1 MTKKGVGR
9 KRIGGAFAGALALL
23 SAASPARAND
33 SDAAFRALRAEV
45 PGLRADWNFE
55 SGYPEFIYGK
65 PIRLFGVPADDAGYE
80 SAARQF
86 VDAYPELFGYDSSV
100 LATDFVKHVALS
112 RIGTTDKTAVQF
124 SQWVEGLPVKNGTL
138 NVLFNADGA
147 IVGIENRGL
156 ADVAGLD
163 VNASVTDAEATRTAM
178 AAFADPLAKVIHLEI
193 AIVGDPLR
201 HAPKLAWIVELLG
214 STGADGLPHQER
226 FQVDAHGGRVLRRE
240 NTICTF
246 TDVIGDTDAWVNVGE
261 DPYKGPGSLVNLP
274 AWWMH
279 ATSGVGNDETDQAGA
294 FDISYGGSSAQTVTF
309 RWSSSAK
316 YTWVTNQAGADYVKS
331 KIFTPGNFANLTHNI
346 PGNEYPTAQFNAAY
360 QGVVFR
366 EWIRALDASDNV
378 MDFRQHLNVNINSSC
393 NAYYDGSS
401 TNYYRQQGGCANT
414 AYTTVVW
421 HETGHWANDKYSSGN
436 GPDGFG
442 EGTADTWAMYIMDSP
457 VVGKDF
463 CGNGCNVR
471 DGRNGRQYCGW
482 CGAGCYGE
490 VHADGEVIMG
500 ALWKVR
506 DHLDTTNGDAAGD
519 LIADTIFHS
528 WYVTYNAYR
537 ICKANLTQW
546 LTLDDDNGNLADGTP
561 HSSDINQGYVD
572 QGFPSY
578 Y

>member
-9 KRIGGAFAGALALL
+9 TRIGGALAGALALL
-23 SAASPARAND
+23 SAAGPARAND

-45 PGLRADWNFE
+45 PGLRAEWNFE

-65 PIRLFGVPADDAGYE
+65 PIRLFGEPADDAGYE
-80 SAARQF
+80 ATARRF
-86 VDAYPELFGYDSSV
+86 VDSYPELFGFDSSV
-100 LATDFVKHVALS
+100 LSTDFVKHVALS

-124 SQWVEGLPVKNGTL
+124 SQWVDGLPVKNGTL
-138 NVLFNADGA
+138 NVLFNADDA
-147 IVGIENRGL
+147 IVAVENRGL
-156 ADVAGLD
+156 AGVAGLD
-163 VNASVTDAEATRTAM
+163 VTASVTDAAATHTAM
-178 AAFADPLAKVIHLEI
+178 AAFSDPLAKLIGLEI
-193 AIVGDPLR
+193 AIVADPLR
-201 HAPKLAWIVELLG
+201 HAPKLAWIVDLRG

-226 FQVDAHGGRVLRRE
+226 FHVDAHGGHVLHRE
-240 NTICTF
+240 NMICTF
-246 TDVIGDTDAWVNVGE
+246 TDVIGDSDAWLNMGE
-261 DPYKGPGSLVNLP
+261 DPYKGPGSLVNMP
-274 AWWMH
+274 VWWMH
-279 ATSGVGNDETDQAGA
+279 ATSSVGNDETDQAGA
-294 FDISYGGSSAQTVTF
+294 FLISYAGTQQQTVTF
-309 RWSSSAK
+309 RWSSSAV
-316 YTWVTNQAGADYVKS
+316 YTWVTNQAGADFVKS
-331 KIFTPGNFANLTHNI
+331 KIFTPGNFTNLTHNI
-346 PGNEYPTAQFNAAY
+346 PGNEFPTAQFNAAY
-360 QGVVFR
+360 HGVIFR
-366 EWIRALDASDNV
+366 EWIRALDPADNV

-421 HETGHWANDKYSSGN
+421 HETGHWANDKYGSGN

-442 EGTADTWAMYIMDSP
+442 EGSADAWANYIMDAP
-457 VVGKDF
+457 IVGKDF
-463 CGNGCNVR
+463 CGNGCHVR
-471 DGRNGRQYCGW
+471 DGRNNKQYCGW

-490 VHADGEVIMG
+490 VHSDGEVLMG

-506 DHLDTTNGDAAGD
+506 DHLNTTNGDAAGD

-537 ICKANLTQW
+537 ICKNNLVQW

-561 HSSDINQGYVD
+561 HSGDINQGYVD